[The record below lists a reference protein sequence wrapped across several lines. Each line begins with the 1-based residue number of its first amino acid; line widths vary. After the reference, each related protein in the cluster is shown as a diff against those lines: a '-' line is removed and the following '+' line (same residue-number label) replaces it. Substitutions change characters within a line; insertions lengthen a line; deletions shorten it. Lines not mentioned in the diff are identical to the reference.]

1 MVRLLLAVLALPLA
15 GQTVA
20 VNLRSR
26 VEAFKG
32 SGEWQEVSLRS
43 EIEPKR
49 TAVVLCD
56 VWDNHWCRGAA
67 GRVDVLAPRIEKFV
81 EAARK
86 SGVLVIHAPSD
97 TMEFYKD
104 SLPRLVIIGL
114 PKTAPPAP
122 LDLASPPLPIDDSD
136 GGCDTSGDKSYK
148 AWSRQHSAIR
158 VVEGDLV
165 SDKGAE
171 VYNALQARG
180 IERLLVLG
188 VHTNMCILN
197 RTFAIKQMTRWGVR
211 CILVR
216 DLTDAMYDPRDKPFV
231 SHEQGTELVIQHIEK
246 YWCPTAL
253 SGDLVKAFSAT
264 ARR

>member
-1 MVRLLLAVLALPLA
+1 MVRLLVAVLALPLA

-67 GRVDVLAPRIEKFV
+67 GRVNVLAPRIEKFV
-81 EAARK
+81 EVARK
-86 SGVLVIHAPSD
+86 RGVLVIHAPSD

-104 SLPRLVIIGL
+104 SPQRLAILAL

-122 LDLASPPLPIDDSD
+122 LDLRQPAAAHRRFRRRLRHLRRQVAQSLVAPAS
-136 GGCDTSGDKSYK
+136 
-148 AWSRQHSAIR
+148 AAIR
-158 VVEGDLV
+158 IAEGDLI

-180 IERLLVLG
+180 IARSAGAGRAHQHVHSQPHLRHQADDPVGRPLHPGARPHRLRC
-188 VHTNMCILN
+188 TTR
-197 RTFAIKQMTRWGVR
+197 RTS
-211 CILVR
+211 
-216 DLTDAMYDPRDKPFV
+216 P
-231 SHEQGTELVIQHIEK
+231 S
-246 YWCPTAL
+246 
-253 SGDLVKAFSAT
+253 SAT
-264 ARR
+264 SRAPNW